1 MCQQVQ
7 LWSVG
12 HATVLV
18 KDMITISCCC
28 CCSPRSDRHQLYV
41 IILIFAMYCY
51 ISDTQILA
59 KDMISISCCC
69 WSPHSAQT
77 DRHQLYGNPVPPGR
91 HLIATPYQDPRD
103 WFKFGFLSCFPR
115 QTISRYSSSKRNWIR
130 KEKVLFWSVGHGG
143 KKGSFWIIP
152 LPLIAGTQKGTFF
165 SLILSLGHD
174 PSGQRNLCFG
184 RAKKA
189 SFQSIH
195 PSPISMKCMHLS

>member
-1 MCQQVQ
+1 
-7 LWSVG
+7 
-12 HATVLV
+12 
-18 KDMITISCCC
+18 
-28 CCSPRSDRHQLYV
+28 
-41 IILIFAMYCY
+41 MYCY
-51 ISDTQILA
+51 ILDTQILA

-69 WSPHSAQT
+69 WSPHSTQT

-103 WFKFGFLSCFPR
+103 WVKFGFLSYFPR
-115 QTISRYSSSKRNWIR
+115 QTISSYFSSKRNWLR

-174 PSGQRNLCFG
+174 LSGQRNLCFRRG
-184 RAKKA
+184 KKA

-195 PSPISMKCMHLS
+195 PSH